1 MSWELLCLKMRQGM
15 PVAKGSI
22 RIGPDLHKRDAFN
35 P

>member
-1 MSWELLCLKMRQGM
+1 MSWELLYLKMQQGM

-22 RIGPDLHKRDAFN
+22 RIGRDLHERDAFN